1 MEIMTSDESNKVIKG
16 LFESLLERNQIGLE
30 TSI

>member
-1 MEIMTSDESNKVIKG
+1 MTSDESNKVIKG
-16 LFESLLERNQIGLE
+16 LFESLLDRNQIGLE